1 MLHNRIKGGIF
12 TTPYQKHNRMNIGLS
27 IDKSACIMCGRC
39 VKVCPSRIFSV
50 SDAGGKHI
58 EADAS
63 LGCIECGHCVDA
75 CESGAVCHSLF
86 GEDKRHVVDVET
98 LPRPEAVIEL
108 IRSRRSNRAFRKE
121 PVPKDMLDRIVE
133 AAYLAPTASNGQ
145 ELEFVVVTEPEH
157 LRTISRYVMDSFSA
171 MLRRMTR
178 PVIRTVIRKAAP
190 ALWRY
195 VPRFERMKSAFEAG
209 EDPVLRGAS
218 AVIFICAP
226 EKSRFGCQDANLAY
240 QNGSLMAESLGVSQ
254 FYTGF
259 VCTAVSRD
267 RRGELNRMLGI
278 EGRIMAGMALGMPAF
293 RYPYYVDRKPLKV
306 KYL

>member
-1 MLHNRIKGGIF
+1 
-12 TTPYQKHNRMNIGLS
+12 
-27 IDKSACIMCGRC
+27 
-39 VKVCPSRIFSV
+39 
-50 SDAGGKHI
+50 
-58 EADAS
+58 
-63 LGCIECGHCVDA
+63 
-75 CESGAVCHSLF
+75 
-86 GEDKRHVVDVET
+86 
-98 LPRPEAVIEL
+98 
-108 IRSRRSNRAFRKE
+108 
-121 PVPKDMLDRIVE
+121 
-133 AAYLAPTASNGQ
+133 
-145 ELEFVVVTEPEH
+145 
-157 LRTISRYVMDSFSA
+157 MDSFSA

>member
-1 MLHNRIKGGIF
+1 MLF
-12 TTPYQKHNRMNIGLS
+12 
-27 IDKSACIMCGRC
+27 
-39 VKVCPSRIFSV
+39 
-50 SDAGGKHI
+50 
-58 EADAS
+58 
-63 LGCIECGHCVDA
+63 
-75 CESGAVCHSLF
+75 
-86 GEDKRHVVDVET
+86 
-98 LPRPEAVIEL
+98 
-108 IRSRRSNRAFRKE
+108 RS
-121 PVPKDMLDRIVE
+121 
-133 AAYLAPTASNGQ
+133 
-145 ELEFVVVTEPEH
+145 
-157 LRTISRYVMDSFSA
+157 
-171 MLRRMTR
+171 
-178 PVIRTVIRKAAP
+178 
-190 ALWRY
+190 
-195 VPRFERMKSAFEAG
+195 EAG